1 MGSEETKKVEPEAT
15 SAATPSVPQEA
26 PSDQNTTED
35 SPTEK
40 TPAPVEDQNT
50 TEDSPTEKTPAP
62 VEEVSDPALPKN
74 SHERDAALARLTTVK
89 RLAFIQAWEENEK
102 AKTDNKAHKK
112 ICAVASWENSRKASI
127 EAELKQI
134 EEQYEKKK
142 AEQAEKMNNKMAEI
156 HKAAEEKRAAVEDQ
170 RGQEF
175 IKVEE
180 EAAKFRSTCTTPKKK
195 FGCFS
200 W

>member
-26 PSDQNTTED
+26 PSDQNTTQD

-40 TPAPVEDQNT
+40 TPAPVE
-50 TEDSPTEKTPAP
+50 K
-62 VEEVSDPALPKN
+62 VSDLALPKN
-74 SHERDAALARLTTVK
+74 SHERDAALSRLTTDK
-89 RLAFIQAWEENEK
+89 RLALIQAWEENEK
-102 AKTDNKAHKK
+102 AKADNKAHKK
-112 ICAVASWENSRKASI
+112 LCAVASWENSRKASI

-142 AEQAEKMNNKMAEI
+142 AEQAEKINNNMAEI
-156 HKAAEEKRAAVEDQ
+156 HKAAEEKRAAVEAQ